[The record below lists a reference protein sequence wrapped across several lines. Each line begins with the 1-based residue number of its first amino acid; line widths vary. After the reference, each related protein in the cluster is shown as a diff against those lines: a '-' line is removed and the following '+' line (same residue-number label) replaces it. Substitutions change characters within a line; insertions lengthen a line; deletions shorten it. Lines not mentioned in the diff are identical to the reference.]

1 VRTAGTSAGPIA
13 ERIGR
18 EGIAPDRLIGNSG
31 HRMHYVHRTQ
41 LPEGHFFTA
50 MLITPVSELGTSSM
64 GAQGQH
70 SPFTF
75 KAMAY
80 WAGIFLVAWTAIKLL
95 DTYFELT
102 LLADTTSWL
111 LRFLEWISLKT
122 PMPNWSLLMIIASLI
137 STLSVAIYYA
147 RNTDGTYD
155 ELHEIERKV
164 YKMNNPQFPRL
175 TDNQTL
181 LMEALAYHANF
192 RKIANLN
199 SICKLVSLS
208 TSEVEAGLKQLQAKH
223 LIKQKVTRGTFGSTT
238 FELTL
243 AGKDF
248 ALERFKLT

>member
-1 VRTAGTSAGPIA
+1 MA
-13 ERIGR
+13 
-18 EGIAPDRLIGNSG
+18 
-31 HRMHYVHRTQ
+31 
-41 LPEGHFFTA
+41 
-50 MLITPVSELGTSSM
+50 
-64 GAQGQH
+64 AQGKH

-80 WAGIFLVAWTAIKLL
+80 WAGIFLVAWAGIKLL
-95 DTYFELT
+95 DTYFDQT

-111 LRFLEWISLKT
+111 LRFLDWLLLET
-122 PMPNWSLLMIIASLI
+122 PMPNWSLLMIIAILI
-137 STLSVAIYYA
+137 STLSVAIYYT
-147 RNTDGTYD
+147 RTTDGAYG

-199 SICKLVSLS
+199 SVCKLVSLS
-208 TSEVEAGLKQLQAKH
+208 TLEVEAGLKQLQAKR
-223 LIKQKVTRGTFGSTT
+223 LVTQKVTRGTFGATT

-243 AGKDF
+243 AGKDY
-248 ALERFKLT
+248 ALERFELT

>member
-1 VRTAGTSAGPIA
+1 MVISSDWLS
-13 ERIGR
+13 GR
-18 EGIAPDRLIGNSG
+18 RPKADLSG
-31 HRMHYVHRTQ
+31 Q
-41 LPEGHFFTA
+41 LPDDQFSTA
-50 MLITPVSELGTSSM
+50 MLIRPVSALGTSSM
-64 GAQGQH
+64 AAQGKH

-75 KAMAY
+75 KAMAC
-80 WAGIFLVAWTAIKLL
+80 WAGIFLVTWAAIKLL
-95 DTYFELT
+95 DTHLDLR
-102 LLADTTSWL
+102 LLADSTSWR
-111 LRFLEWISLKT
+111 LRFSDWLLLET
-122 PMPNWSLLMIIASLI
+122 PMPNWSLLMIIAILI

-147 RNTDGTYD
+147 RNTDGADD

-181 LMEALAYHANF
+181 LMEALTYHANF
-192 RKIANLN
+192 RKVANLN

-208 TSEVEAGLKQLQAKH
+208 TSEVEADLKQLQDKR

-243 AGKDF
+243 AGKDY